1 MDIYSKNCFTLMN
14 AFMAVIKN
22 IGIPTAEDKKK
33 GPTIVLIFLGLVI
46 DTELMM
52 VLIPSDKFGNLSS
65 LLKTNVVQKE
75 NNS

>member
-33 GPTIVLIFLGLVI
+33 RANNCVNFLRACYRYRAHDG
-46 DTELMM
+46 
-52 VLIPSDKFGNLSS
+52 SDS
-65 LLKTNVVQKE
+65 VR
-75 NNS
+75 